1 MCKCPFNIHSEL
13 FLTVSHPTIENG
25 VDLKYFNSDIFYIQA
40 SFQFKA
46 QFLQPVKSTWNYKQN
61 MAMRMPEGKGTYF
74 GQNIATKYS
83 KLEKKSKQ
91 TYVVLFI
98 IAAVVTE
105 VALHHTHE
113 EYLISFT

>member
-1 MCKCPFNIHSEL
+1 MLGRASGYSCQQSLLLWLLIRSREEGPAGSADVDININ
-13 FLTVSHPTIENG
+13 I
-25 VDLKYFNSDIFYIQA
+25 
-40 SFQFKA
+40 
-46 QFLQPVKSTWNYKQN
+46 N

-105 VALHHTHE
+105 VALHHTHD